1 MAIPWNRYAD
11 SSHTFLYVVANYR
24 EQVGKIKF
32 ISIMRTLRLIGTTLL
47 MVVLCLNFV
56 ACSDDDEKDNP
67 SPYPTAEELV
77 GTVWGGT
84 NADKDVYEIKLTNKT
99 DLTLN
104 ITSEEGEKY
113 VDNATLK
120 YEYNAENGK
129 FSSSYEGMTIAG
141 EITHK
146 AMTFTIEGEKIT
158 LNKK

>member
-1 MAIPWNRYAD
+1 M
-11 SSHTFLYVVANYR
+11 
-24 EQVGKIKF
+24 
-32 ISIMRTLRLIGTTLL
+32 
-47 MVVLCLNFV
+47 
-56 ACSDDDEKDNP
+56 KDNP

>member
-1 MAIPWNRYAD
+1 
-11 SSHTFLYVVANYR
+11 
-24 EQVGKIKF
+24 
-32 ISIMRTLRLIGTTLL
+32 MRTFRMIATSLL

-84 NADKDVYEIKLTNKT
+84 NADKDVY
-99 DLTLN
+99 
-104 ITSEEGEKY
+104 
-113 VDNATLK
+113 ATLK